1 MSVTCK
7 SPSSPSH
14 PTSRGARGAKAGS
27 TRGQVFTEYLI
38 VFGMTVGV
46 LVMLAFFLTV
56 FKEYGG
62 RILDLVASEFP

>member
-1 MSVTCK
+1 VRVATQSQ
-7 SPSSPSH
+7 SPREA
-14 PTSRGARGAKAGS
+14 TVLGRSRRHKA
-27 TRGQVFTEYLI
+27 GQVFTEYLI

-46 LVMLAFFLTV
+46 LVMLALFLTV

>member
-1 MSVTCK
+1 
-7 SPSSPSH
+7 
-14 PTSRGARGAKAGS
+14 
-27 TRGQVFTEYLI
+27 VFTEYLI

-46 LVMLAFFLTV
+46 LVMLALFLTV

>member
-1 MSVTCK
+1 VNVRVASL
-7 SPSSPSH
+7 PSTPDNSTGIERATGRS
-14 PTSRGARGAKAGS
+14 KA
-27 TRGQVFTEYLI
+27 GQVFTEYLI

-46 LVMLAFFLTV
+46 LVMLALFLTV